1 MNRKEEYKISR
12 HIKPIWR
19 FDDWFNNHV
28 QDEFCH
34 TYIYN
39 MATQI
44 GLHSNEF
51 YELDIII
58 DGEATHVING
68 KSYSA
73 PLGYVCFIPPHVEH
87 GFIGRA
93 SIFHALINNN
103 YFDHFEHELRSVSGF
118 ALLFEVDP
126 YLRLQGKHATPICI
140 SKELYNVISPVI
152 GELVKEE
159 SCNHKC
165 REPMKNIGLLYIITH
180 ISSYASMYNVENRI
194 NKSDPYYL
202 QIENCMEYI
211 RNHCKE
217 EITVENL
224 TVKMS
229 MSRSSFLRHFSDVA
243 GCTPMRFL
251 MQCRMAMARQKLVY
265 SDLSITDIAI
275 ECGFFD
281 ASHFSHAFK
290 KNDGI
295 SPTEYRMLHQ
305 DNHQYYLCTICAQN
319 PKSSK

>member
-1 MNRKEEYKISR
+1 MNGKETEYKISK

-19 FDDWFNNHV
+19 FEDWFSDHI

-34 TYIYN
+34 TYIHR
-39 MATQI
+39 MASQI
-44 GLHSNEF
+44 GLHSNDF

-58 DGEATHVING
+58 EGQATHVIKG

-87 GFIGRA
+87 GFIGKA
-93 SIFHALINNN
+93 VIFHALIH
-103 YFDHFEHELRSVSGF
+103 YDFFDRFEHELRSVSGF

-140 SKELYNVISPVI
+140 SKELFDEISPVI

-159 SCNHKC
+159 ASKHKY
-165 REPMKNIGLLYIITH
+165 RETMKNIELLYIITH
-180 ISSYASMYNVENRI
+180 LSAFASKYKVENRI
-194 NKSDPYYL
+194 DKSDPYYF
-202 QIENCMEYI
+202 QIESCMEYI

-217 EITVENL
+217 DITVEKL
-224 TVKMS
+224 TEKMT

-251 MQCRMAMARQKLVY
+251 VQCRMALARQKLVY
-265 SDLSITDIAI
+265 SDMSITDIAL
-275 ECGFFD
+275 ECGFYD
-281 ASHFSHAFK
+281 ASHFTHAFQ

-295 SPTEYRMLHQ
+295 SPTEYRLLHKGNQ
-305 DNHQYYLCTICAQN
+305 QYYLCTICAQK
-319 PKSSK
+319 PHS